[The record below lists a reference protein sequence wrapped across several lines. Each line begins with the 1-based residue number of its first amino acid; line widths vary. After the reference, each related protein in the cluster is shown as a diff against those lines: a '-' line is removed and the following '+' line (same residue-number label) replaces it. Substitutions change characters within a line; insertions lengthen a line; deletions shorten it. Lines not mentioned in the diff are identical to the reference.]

1 MCRCS
6 RRSWEEVVATSRFMQ
21 SCKTSEGDSS
31 SLQVYNSGVGPI
43 TCDPYPS
50 RITWI
55 CTTGPWGISIEGLL
69 YCQQRNDC
77 TSFCRRDQAGNSS
90 EKILSCNSKRWSC
103 LENHE
108 NDFCKANKKK
118 HNTPTTANNQELL
131 QRKSLVES
139 KERTFVG
146 IGDGSGA
153 REERA
158 TATQK
163 SHETLQLPIP
173 LQQTHVFFLF
183 CFSSTKPR

>member
-1 MCRCS
+1 MDLYHWAMGDFHWRLVVLTTVQWLHIILQK
-6 RRSWEEVVATSRFMQ
+6 RSGRELIR
-21 SCKTSEGDSS
+21 
-31 SLQVYNSGVGPI
+31 
-43 TCDPYPS
+43 
-50 RITWI
+50 
-55 CTTGPWGISIEGLL
+55 
-69 YCQQRNDC
+69 
-77 TSFCRRDQAGNSS
+77 
-90 EKILSCNSKRWSC
+90 EKLSCNSNSWSC

-118 HNTPTTANNQELL
+118 HNTPTTADNQELL
-131 QRKSLVES
+131 QRKSLVGS

-173 LQQTHVFFLF
+173 LQQTHVFFFFFFF